1 MGSASIGKCLCELEL
16 VKTQYKGECVIA
28 DLLKQLLDKTRAKA
42 LSVSFIIRT
51 KQEQCLD
58 HNRGSINICGINE

>member
-1 MGSASIGKCLCELEL
+1 MGVGYWIERRSQAHSFELL
-16 VKTQYKGECVIA
+16 FIIV
-28 DLLKQLLDKTRAKA
+28 LSLFLLDKTRAKA